1 MSQAYRTVVKI
12 QGHFDFGN
20 NRLVDAK
27 SKKPRFSRI
36 HKSNFT
42 KYPSR
47 NYFECPQCG
56 ARFPKKS
63 ALMRHINAKHKPK
76 AVQA

>member
-1 MSQAYRTVVKI
+1 MPGAYRTVVKA
-12 QGHFDFGN
+12 QRHFEFSKPI
-20 NRLVDAK
+20 VAK
-27 SKKPRFSRI
+27 SKGPLSSRI
-36 HKSNFT
+36 HRSAFV
-42 KYPSR
+42 KYPSK
-47 NYFECPQCG
+47 NYLECPQCG